1 VGDLVRRAPP
11 KLSRAALE
19 NLLWVGGCDGF
30 GLTRRELLWQLGLW
44 LPPAALRSGQG
55 RGRRQLELALDS
67 PYDRLPFA
75 DLATDERMLAEY
87 ALIGLST
94 GAHPLTLL
102 GSTLP
107 PGRVP
112 SDRLPALEH
121 GARVEVAGLVVARQ
135 RPETAKGFVFVLLED
150 EHGMVNAIVKPD
162 VYARCRTAL
171 RGEAF
176 LWITG
181 TLAKDD
187 GTVNVLVEE
196 VRGLQVGTRN
206 VERGTDERTH
216 SEFAFLKSLRR
227 VAPDSKDWG

>member
-1 VGDLVRRAPP
+1 
-11 KLSRAALE
+11 
-19 NLLWVGGCDGF
+19 
-30 GLTRRELLWQLGLW
+30 
-44 LPPAALRSGQG
+44 
-55 RGRRQLELALDS
+55 
-67 PYDRLPFA
+67 
-75 DLATDERMLAEY
+75 MLAEY

-102 GSTLP
+102 GNTLP
-107 PGRVP
+107 PARVP

-150 EHGMVNAIVKPD
+150 ERGMVNAIVKPD
-162 VYARCRTAL
+162 VYARCRAPL

-196 VRGLQVGTRN
+196 VQGLQRGMRN
-206 VERGTDERTH
+206 GERGTEEPSSTSPLPRSAFD
-216 SEFAFLKSLRR
+216 FLKSLRR

>member
-1 VGDLVRRAPP
+1 
-11 KLSRAALE
+11 
-19 NLLWVGGCDGF
+19 
-30 GLTRRELLWQLGLW
+30 
-44 LPPAALRSGQG
+44 
-55 RGRRQLELALDS
+55 
-67 PYDRLPFA
+67 
-75 DLATDERMLAEY
+75 MLAEY

-150 EHGMVNAIVKPD
+150 ERGMVNAIVKPD
-162 VYARCRTAL
+162 VYARCRTPL

-196 VRGLQVGTRN
+196 VQGLQVGTGVR
-206 VERGTDERTH
+206 TDDSAFRTPH